1 MMSISINL
9 DHLIGTELN
18 ERNLAK
24 KYFLERYYTIW
35 SDDEEEDIIFVSS
48 VDRDV
53 VFKITVSRNY
63 NIIWKAEQLEDK

>member
-1 MMSISINL
+1 MNISINL
-9 DHLIGTELN
+9 DHLIGLELD
-18 ERNLAK
+18 ERLLAK

-63 NIIWKAEQLEDK
+63 NIIWKTEQLEGK